1 MAINEPVVLSQP
13 FFDISY
19 QSWKLFYDT
28 RQRNRRY
35 SWGMLSYWGGIVLLG
50 IINNLFNTVSNARA
64 GTAIADAEKAG
75 SAPAAKYKAKT
86 PLGGAYFW
94 IREHIIVPA
103 AIGTYCQRRVLW
115 CTVPSRAV
123 SLCILG
129 YWVLCLIFGFVGY
142 QTIPVNLLA
151 SNVHQYLWQSAAN
164 RAGYIAYS
172 TMPWLWMFSQRNN
185 IFIWATGWSYSTF
198 NAFHRHCARLASVA
212 ALVHGVCYT
221 VVYSHFEHQYKAM
234 LRVHFF
240 KFGITALVLM
250 WVMLG
255 SSAAFIRAKFYESFL
270 LLHTCAAISLVY
282 SFFAHSSVFGGSFN
296 GYLWPLVA
304 IWSFD
309 RLVRLLRIIY
319 CNIRIRFS
327 GPIVQMPPTK
337 VTYDRAS
344 DVVRIDVQPGCCSIK
359 PAPGQYYHIY
369 QPFRLKGWENHPFSL
384 GAYTTTAIPSEPSSP
399 ESPSKEHKDIYVT
412 SSTRCS
418 SSCSA
423 NGIDDRN
430 LTLTFWIRPYD
441 GWTRRIR
448 DQCLAAQAPIS
459 PKLLLEGPYGRKAPL
474 HAFDTVVLFVG
485 GTGITAAL
493 PYVLDHLLR
502 VSSGSPPRALTTE
515 MRLVWAS
522 KQAAFVR
529 ELCRA
534 ELAAALRL
542 EGSML
547 RGGDGQTKEGGSD
560 VEIKA
565 GRPDIRRVVG
575 EAARQANEGGGRSVV
590 FVCGPAAMAD
600 AARAAVHAEMKKGCR
615 GIEYVEDCFGW

>member
-1 MAINEPVVLSQP
+1 
-13 FFDISY
+13 
-19 QSWKLFYDT
+19 
-28 RQRNRRY
+28 
-35 SWGMLSYWGGIVLLG
+35 
-50 IINNLFNTVSNARA
+50 
-64 GTAIADAEKAG
+64 
-75 SAPAAKYKAKT
+75 
-86 PLGGAYFW
+86 
-94 IREHIIVPA
+94 
-103 AIGTYCQRRVLW
+103 
-115 CTVPSRAV
+115 
-123 SLCILG
+123 
-129 YWVLCLIFGFVGY
+129 
-142 QTIPVNLLA
+142 
-151 SNVHQYLWQSAAN
+151 
-164 RAGYIAYS
+164 
-172 TMPWLWMFSQRNN
+172 MPWLWMFSQRNN

-212 ALVHGVCYT
+212 ALVHGICYT
-221 VVYSHFEHQYKAM
+221 VVYSHF
-234 LRVHFF
+234 
-240 KFGITALVLM
+240 VLM
-250 WVMLG
+250 WVMLS

-270 LLHTCAAISLVY
+270 LLHTCAAIVLVY
-282 SFFAHSSVFGGSFN
+282 SFFARSHSSVFGGSFN

-319 CNIRIRFS
+319 CNMRIRFS
-327 GPIVQMPPTK
+327 GPIVQIPSTK

-344 DVVRIDVQPGCCSIK
+344 DVVRIDIQPGCCSIK

-384 GAYTTTAIPSEPSSP
+384 GAYTTTTIPSEPSSP

-418 SSCSA
+418 SSPSA
-423 NGIDDRN
+423 NSIDERN

-459 PKLLLEGPYGRKAPL
+459 PKLLLEGPYGRQAPL

-493 PYVLDHLLR
+493 AYVLDHLLR
-502 VSSGSPPRALTTE
+502 VSSGWPPRALTTK

-534 ELAAALRL
+534 ELAPALRL
-542 EGSML
+542 EGFEAEFYATAGGGWADEGGRIGGGDQGGAARYQESGW
-547 RGGDGQTKEGGSD
+547 RGGSS
-560 VEIKA
+560 
-565 GRPDIRRVVG
+565 G
-575 EAARQANEGGGRSVV
+575 E
-590 FVCGPAAMAD
+590 
-600 AARAAVHAEMKKGCR
+600 
-615 GIEYVEDCFGW
+615 